1 MNMFAL
7 LSSLP
12 NRHHHQGPGQS
23 TPDSYMPNTSDGHHY
38 LLEALSQKLF
48 PVHLPLCLVYQYLPL
63 ILYPNHL

>member
-12 NRHHHQGPGQS
+12 NRHHHQGPRQS
-23 TPDSYMPNTSDGHHY
+23 TPDSYMPNSSDGHHY

>member
-1 MNMFAL
+1 MFTL

-12 NRHHHQGPGQS
+12 DYHHHHQGPGQS
-23 TPDSYMPNTSDGHHY
+23 TPDSYMPSISDWHPY
-38 LLEALSQKLF
+38 LLEALSQKLL

>member
-1 MNMFAL
+1 MFAL